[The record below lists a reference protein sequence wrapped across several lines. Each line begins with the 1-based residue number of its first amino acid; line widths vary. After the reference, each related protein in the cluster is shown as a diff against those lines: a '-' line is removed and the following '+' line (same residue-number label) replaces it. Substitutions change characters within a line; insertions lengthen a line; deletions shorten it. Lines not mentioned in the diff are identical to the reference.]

1 MAAPSNKKQW
11 REYCTFQA
19 TEDSERPSLTL
30 DEIAEL
36 SDRERKLYNDR
47 RIRYLDEERII
58 PTRDVRMIE
67 ATARRCLRPVE
78 APRFTARRGM
88 SVSGP
93 VRMGKTTAVMWAA
106 KSVEKRLREDN
117 NRVDDPDYLPVVY
130 VSIGAATTPNKLWA
144 VLAEFV
150 GIRQLRGRNADG
162 RMFDLVAILRDLGTR
177 LVVIDEVQR
186 VNTDRIAGAEVA
198 DTVKTFAEQLDVVMI
213 YAGISLA
220 TAPLFTGEAGKQWR
234 SRTVPVEMHGYSLRS
249 KDKREEWQE
258 LVGTFEQ
265 YLPLARHEPRSLV
278 LEAEYL
284 FHRTGGSL
292 ASLHD
297 LLADAGAEAI
307 ETGEEQITRAL
318 LDTIPVDANARDQD
332 PSLGGAW

>member
-1 MAAPSNKKQW
+1 VAAPSNKKQW
-11 REYCTFQA
+11 QEYCAYQHTPDDERPNLTVA
-19 TEDSERPSLTL
+19 EIAKLTED
-30 DEIAEL
+30 
-36 SDRERKLYNDR
+36 ERKAYNDR
-47 RIRYLDEERII
+47 RIRYLDEERIV
-58 PTRDVRMIE
+58 PTRDLLMIE
-67 ATARRCLRPVE
+67 ATARRCLRAAD

-93 VRMGKTTAVMWAA
+93 VRMGKTTAVMYAA
-106 KSVEKRLREDN
+106 RAIEHRLRVAN
-117 NRVDDPDYLPVVY
+117 HRVDDPDYLPVVY

-150 GIRQLRGRNADG
+150 GIRQLRGRNSDG
-162 RMFDLVAILRDLGTR
+162 RMFDLVQMLRELGTR

-186 VNTDRIAGAEVA
+186 VNTDRVPGAEVA
-198 DTVKTFAEQLDVVMI
+198 DTIKTFAEQLDVVMI

-220 TAPLFTGEAGKQWR
+220 TAPLFTGETGKQWR
-234 SRTVPVEMHGYSLRS
+234 SRTIPVEMHGYSLRS
-249 KDKREEWQE
+249 AEKRDEWQE
-258 LVGTFEQ
+258 LVATFER
-265 YLPLARHEPRSLV
+265 YLPLAKHVPKSLV

-332 PSLGGAW
+332 SSGGGAW